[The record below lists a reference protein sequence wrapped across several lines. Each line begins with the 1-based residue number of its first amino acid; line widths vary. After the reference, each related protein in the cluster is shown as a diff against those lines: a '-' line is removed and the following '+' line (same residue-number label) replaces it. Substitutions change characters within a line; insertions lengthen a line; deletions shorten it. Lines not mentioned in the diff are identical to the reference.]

1 MKVLIE
7 VIKIV
12 IIVIVIIIIIFIL
25 LLLDLDMKQNIFYS
39 VGCDYKEDIKDVDV
53 DFLKKGFY
61 RYKISL
67 NILKFMKIEIIVYL
81 ESGYVS
87 IMYGK
92 KKIFVKKVKI
102 DNSFNGRF
110 GLLENVIFIILKEL
124 LYDRQVLGFMSKL
137 RFLIKYIYLGN

>member
-1 MKVLIE
+1 MEVLIE

-12 IIVIVIIIIIFIL
+12 IIVVIIVIFIL

-81 ESGYVS
+81 ESGYE
-87 IMYGK
+87 K
-92 KKIFVKKVKI
+92 KKIFLKKLKI

>member
-1 MKVLIE
+1 MEVLIE

-12 IIVIVIIIIIFIL
+12 IIIVIIIIFIL
-25 LLLDLDMKQNIFYS
+25 LLLDLDMKQNILYS
-39 VGCDYKEDIKDVDV
+39 VGCDYKEVIKDVDV